1 MMEFTAA
8 DWGIVALSLQVA
20 LAATAGALPIAV
32 LVAWALARK
41 RFPGKMLLDALVT
54 APLVMPPL
62 VTGYLLLLLLG
73 RNGLIGKWLYTTFG
87 ITIAL
92 TWVGAAIASAVLA
105 FPLMVRSIQV
115 AIEGIDPRLEA
126 MSRTLG
132 SGRLRT
138 FMRVTLPLA
147 TPGLIAGILLGF
159 ARCLGEFG
167 ATIILAGNIP
177 GKTQTIPLAIYS
189 ALNRPG
195 GEGRVMALLLISLI
209 ISLGALIISYLFTG
223 RRRGRDAGG
232 EPREERP

>member
-1 MMEFTAA
+1 MEFTAA
-8 DWGIVALSLQVA
+8 DMGIVLLSLQVA
-20 LAATAGALPIAV
+20 LTATAGALPFAV
-32 LVAWALARK
+32 LAAWALARK
-41 RFPGKMLLDALVT
+41 RFPGRMLLDALVT

-73 RNGLIGKWLYTTFG
+73 RNGFVGKWLYDSFG
-87 ITIAL
+87 FTISF

-115 AIEGIDPRLEA
+115 AIEGIDPHLEG

-147 TPGLIAGILLGF
+147 APGLIAGILLGF

-177 GKTQTIPLAIYS
+177 GKTQTIPLAIYA

-195 GEGRVMALLLISLI
+195 GEGRVMALLLISLA
-209 ISLGALIISYLFTG
+209 ISLGAMLLSYLFTAG
-223 RRRGRDAGG
+223 RRRRLPAGNG
-232 EPREERP
+232 EGEA